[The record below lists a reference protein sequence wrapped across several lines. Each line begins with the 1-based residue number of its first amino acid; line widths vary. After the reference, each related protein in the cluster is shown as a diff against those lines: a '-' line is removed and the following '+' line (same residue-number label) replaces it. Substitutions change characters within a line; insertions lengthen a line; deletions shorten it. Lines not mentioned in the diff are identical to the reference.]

1 MIVHYHASLP
11 CIRGGGGGRWMGVG
25 VEKDRRMYIVQVNI
39 SQVFV
44 DGVERKWK
52 MQERLSAGEDNRGQK
67 TTRNIQEEHKRKKE
81 KISKHDLI
89 EGHASVKPFE
99 SGKKTNTMEN
109 ARKAFGRGSQ

>member
-67 TTRNIQEEHKRKKE
+67 TTINIEEAHKRKKVE
-81 KISKHDLI
+81 ND
-89 EGHASVKPFE
+89 
-99 SGKKTNTMEN
+99 KKT
-109 ARKAFGRGSQ
+109 

>member
-52 MQERLSAGEDNRGQK
+52 MQERLSAGGANREQK
-67 TTRNIQEEHKRKKE
+67 STTTIRHKRKK
-81 KISKHDLI
+81 
-89 EGHASVKPFE
+89 
-99 SGKKTNTMEN
+99 
-109 ARKAFGRGSQ
+109 

>member
-1 MIVHYHASLP
+1 MSVYH
-11 CIRGGGGGRWMGVG
+11 IFVG

-67 TTRNIQEEHKRKKE
+67 TTRNIQEEHKRKK
-81 KISKHDLI
+81 
-89 EGHASVKPFE
+89 
-99 SGKKTNTMEN
+99 KKKKYQNMIL
-109 ARKAFGRGSQ
+109 

>member
-1 MIVHYHASLP
+1 
-11 CIRGGGGGRWMGVG
+11 
-25 VEKDRRMYIVQVNI
+25 MYIEQVNI

-67 TTRNIQEEHKRKKE
+67 TTRNIQEEHKRKKR

-99 SGKKTNTMEN
+99 SGKKNNTMEN
-109 ARKAFGRGSQ
+109 ARKAFGRGRQ

>member
-1 MIVHYHASLP
+1 
-11 CIRGGGGGRWMGVG
+11 
-25 VEKDRRMYIVQVNI
+25 MYIVQVNI

-89 EGHASVKPFE
+89 EGHASVKPFK
-99 SGKKTNTMEN
+99 SGKNPHNGKSKKGFRQGKTIGSKNQQQPFGTK
-109 ARKAFGRGSQ
+109 RKK